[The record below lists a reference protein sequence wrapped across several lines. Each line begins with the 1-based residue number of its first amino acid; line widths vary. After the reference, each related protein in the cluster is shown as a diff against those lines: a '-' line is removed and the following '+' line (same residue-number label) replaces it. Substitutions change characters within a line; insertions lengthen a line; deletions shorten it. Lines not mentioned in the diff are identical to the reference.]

1 MVDSGLRAA
10 YFRQQGGEENI
21 NLQAIQNGK
30 KINLKETNV
39 CGSKIKLPH
48 RWCLIIITPD
58 AKDDLSQ
65 RI

>member
-1 MVDSGLRAA
+1 MNIKQDNIKKYAGRWGWLVDSGLRAA

-39 CGSKIKLPH
+39 CGSKIK
-48 RWCLIIITPD
+48 
-58 AKDDLSQ
+58 
-65 RI
+65 